1 MPDPATPSFGRD
13 QVRALISLAITMVVM
28 IILLF
33 LPAGTFSWALGW
45 WFCAAFTLMTLIAI
59 VWLWRVNPEIFGA
72 RNRLAKQGSKG
83 WDIVVASLTMVAIAA
98 ILPVAA
104 LDNARFSWA
113 PAPGWA
119 IGLGYLLLVASYAGT
134 AWAQAVNRHFE
145 PTVRIQTE
153 RGHRVIDTGPYAV
166 MRHPGYIGVVVMSA
180 GIALA
185 LGSLWALVPAV
196 VVAVLLAGRT
206 LAEEATLKAELAGY
220 SDYTRRVRY
229 RWVPGLW

>member
-1 MPDPATPSFGRD
+1 MPDPARPAFGRD
-13 QVRALISLAITMVVM
+13 QVRALISLAITMGVM
-28 IILLF
+28 AVLLF

-45 WFCAAFTLMTLIAI
+45 WFLAVFTALTLIAI
-59 VWLWRVNPEIFGA
+59 VWLWRVNPEIFAA
-72 RNRLAKQGSKG
+72 RNRLAREGSKG

-104 LDNARFSWA
+104 LDNARFGWA

-119 IGLGYLLLVASYAGT
+119 IALGYVLLVASYAWTG
-134 AWAQAVNRHFE
+134 WAQAVNRHFE

-166 MRHPGYIGVVVMSA
+166 MRHPGYIGAVVLSV

-185 LGSLWALVPAV
+185 LGSLWALVPAAA
-196 VVAVLLAGRT
+196 VALLLAGRT

-220 SDYTRRVRY
+220 SDYTTRVRY
-229 RWVPGLW
+229 RWVPGVW